1 MGPGRVTRVLDSN
14 VVIDAL
20 AGHPQANREILGELD
35 CRISRI
41 SWIEVLVGC
50 RTSEEEQA
58 ARQLMATLVIVDVA
72 SAIADEAVVIRR
84 NSRLKLPD
92 AIVLA
97 TARVAGCQ
105 LVTRNT
111 KDFSADDPGIRVP
124 YRL

>member
-1 MGPGRVTRVLDSN
+1 MTRVLDSN
-14 VVIDAL
+14 VLIDAL
-20 AGHPQANREILGELD
+20 AGHPEANHEILAEED

-50 RTSEEEQA
+50 RTSAEEEA
-58 ARQLMATLVIVDVA
+58 ARHLMSTLTVVDL
-72 SAIADEAVVIRR
+72 SDDIADEAILVRR
-84 NSRLKLPD
+84 SSRLKLPD

-97 TARVAGCQ
+97 TARVAGCP

-111 KDFSADDPGIRVP
+111 RDFSADDPGIRVP

>member
-1 MGPGRVTRVLDSN
+1 MTRVLDTN

-20 AGHPQANREILGELD
+20 AGHPEARDEILGEVD

-50 RTSEEEQA
+50 RSLQEEES
-58 ARQLMATLVIVDVA
+58 ARRLMATLTVIDVTGV
-72 SAIADEAVVIRR
+72 IADEAVGIRR

-97 TARVAGCQ
+97 TARAARCQ

-111 KDFSADDPGIRVP
+111 KDFPADDPEIRVP

>member
-1 MGPGRVTRVLDSN
+1 MGPRRVTRVLDSN
-14 VVIDAL
+14 IVFDAL
-20 AGHPQANREILGELD
+20 AGHPEANHEILGEVD

-50 RTSEEEQA
+50 RTYGEEEL
-58 ARQLMATLVIVDVA
+58 ARQLMSTMVVVDVTED
-72 SAIADEAVVIRR
+72 IADEAVVVRR
-84 NSRLKLPD
+84 GSRLKLPD

-97 TARVAGCQ
+97 TARVAGCE

-111 KDFSADDPGIRVP
+111 NDFAAGEPGIRVP